1 MANQTNGNQFRDD
14 EIIIL
19 DQLRDGKMVKNI
31 FPKIGERLRLAHEND
46 QLSITTEI
54 IKYDENLAVVKAV
67 STTRKGSFPGIGMA
81 SVDREGIK
89 VRILSLRKDRPLRNA
104 DIRNFT
110 DLGRLQA
117 YRIMKELESDDL
129 VYQEGHGQAA
139 LWYLKQ
145 SLRKQ

>member
-31 FPKIGERLRLAHEND
+31 YPKIGGRLRLAHEGND

-67 STTRKGSFPGIGMA
+67 TSTMKGSHH
-81 SVDREGIK
+81 R
-89 VRILSLRKDRPLRNA
+89 
-104 DIRNFT
+104 
-110 DLGRLQA
+110 QA
-117 YRIMKELESDDL
+117 T
-129 VYQEGHGQAA
+129 
-139 LWYLKQ
+139 
-145 SLRKQ
+145 

>member
-1 MANQTNGNQFRDD
+1 MANNTNGNQFRED

-19 DQLRDGKMVKNI
+19 EQFRDGKMVKNI
-31 FPKIGERLRLAHEND
+31 YPKIEGRLRLGHQAND

-54 IKYDENLAVVKAV
+54 IKYDETVAVVRAV
-67 STTRKGSFPGIGMA
+67 RSTMKGNFPGIGMA

-110 DLGRLQA
+110 DLGRQQA
-117 YRIMKELESDDL
+117 YRIMKELESD
-129 VYQEGHGQAA
+129 HIA
-139 LWYLKQ
+139 L
-145 SLRKQ
+145 